1 VKAVVITR
9 PGGPE
14 VLELREVPAPR
25 PAAGE
30 ILVRVRAAGVNRADV
45 LQRMGQYPAP
55 PGAPADIPGMEYAGE
70 VAELGAGASA
80 WKIGDRV
87 MGLLPAGGYAER
99 VTVAES
105 LAMPVPTAW
114 SFEEAAS
121 VPEVFITAYDALSR
135 QMRLSAGERVLIHA
149 VGSGV
154 GTAALQLAR
163 ASGAR
168 TFGTSRSA
176 AKLERARALGLEVG
190 IDTSREDFAEVVR
203 RKTGGE
209 GVDVVLDLVGGPA
222 LAGNIQALA
231 RGGRMIVVGLTGG
244 RSATLDLG
252 AVLNKRLSIVGTV
265 MRARSVE
272 EKIAVTAHFTAEV
285 LPLFEGGIVR
295 PIVER
300 SYPLAEASA
309 AHRDLESDAV
319 FGKLV
324 LRCDESP
331 GSR

>member
-1 VKAVVITR
+1 VKAIVIAR

-14 VLELREVPAPR
+14 VLELRDVPAPT

-80 WKIGDRV
+80 WQPGDRV

-99 VTVAES
+99 VAVPET
-105 LAMPVPTAW
+105 LAMRVPAAW

-121 VPEVFITAYDALSR
+121 VPEVFITAYDALFR
-135 QMRLSAGERVLIHA
+135 QMRLAAGERVLIHA

-203 RKTGGE
+203 RTTGGV

-222 LAGNIQALA
+222 LAGNVQALA

-265 MRARSVE
+265 MRARSAE
-272 EKIAVTAHFTAEV
+272 EKIAVTTHFVAEV

-300 SYPLAEASA
+300 SYPLAEAPA
-309 AHRDLESDAV
+309 AHRDLQSDAV

-324 LRCDESP
+324 LRCDATDD
-331 GSR
+331 R